1 MKLWSLKEDNDI
13 PVAKVGG
20 KNVCD
25 TDIRSLRPGQWLTD
39 TVKIEK
45 IHFSI
50 NLVSQKQ
57 FYISILF
64 I

>member
-1 MKLWSLKEDNDI
+1 MELWSLKEDNDI

-39 TVKIEK
+39 MVKIDK
-45 IHFSI
+45 IHH
-50 NLVSQKQ
+50 
-57 FYISILF
+57 
-64 I
+64 

>member
-39 TVKIEK
+39 MVKTDK
-45 IHFSI
+45 
-50 NLVSQKQ
+50 NY
-57 FYISILF
+57 FYISVDISA
-64 I
+64 IVMN

>member
-13 PVAKVGG
+13 PVPKVGG

-39 TVKIEK
+39 MVKTDK
-45 IHFSI
+45 NYF
-50 NLVSQKQ
+50 
-57 FYISILF
+57 
-64 I
+64 